1 MLKLRRLMQE
11 YKNRLTMSTNTLK
24 NINTEDWIT
33 QAEAAR
39 IRKVSRQAINKLV
52 RENRL
57 RVVDFGGVVLVNK
70 SDVENFEA
78 KSSGRPK
85 KS

>member
-1 MLKLRRLMQE
+1 MQE

>member
-1 MLKLRRLMQE
+1 
-11 YKNRLTMSTNTLK
+11 MSTNTEK
-24 NINTEDWIT
+24 NINIEDWIT

-52 RENRL
+52 KAGRIRTVN
-57 RVVDFGGVVLVNK
+57 FGRVVLVHK
-70 SDVENFEA
+70 EDVKNFEA

-85 KS
+85 KA

>member
-1 MLKLRRLMQE
+1 MQD
-11 YKNRLTMSTNTLK
+11 YKNGLTMSTNTLK
-24 NINTEDWIT
+24 NINPEDWIT

-39 IRKVSRQAINKLV
+39 IRKVSRQAIHKLV
-52 RENRL
+52 RDSRL

-78 KSSGRPK
+78 KSSGRHK
-85 KS
+85 KL